1 MRQIILALVTLIL
14 LTVASSALALRDE
27 WVARC
32 TAHVAYA
39 HCVAPT
45 GKAERSGRT
54 VDAAWTL

>member
-1 MRQIILALVTLIL
+1 M

-32 TAHVAYA
+32 TAYVAYA
-39 HCVAPT
+39 HGVVAA
-45 GKAERSGRT
+45 GRAERSGRT